1 MQTIR
6 RKRTKRD
13 PGLVRDELTVSGEQ
27 LHAIGDPTR
36 WRILGRLQVGPASI
50 QELATGMGR
59 AKGTIGH
66 HVRVLERA
74 GLIRLAET
82 KRVRGVVEKR
92 YVRVARQFRLPGTD
106 EEGRG
111 DPQVTLFPIRS
122 ALAEARP
129 GSGAKGDPTMA
140 FVVRA
145 RMPAARAKR
154 FATLMEQLAAEF
166 ADGAPGTGETFGFAG
181 AVYVPDW
188 SEPASEAG
196 TDTTP
201 STRRG

>member
-1 MQTIR
+1 MQTIE
-6 RKRTKRD
+6 RKRTNRRRGAIYD
-13 PGLVRDELTVSGEQ
+13 AMTVSGEQ
-27 LHAIGDPTR
+27 MHAIGHPTR

-50 QELATGMGR
+50 QELATGLGR

-92 YVRVARQFRLPGTD
+92 YLRVARQFRLPGTE
-106 EEGRG
+106 EEGTA
-111 DPQVTLFPIRS
+111 DPQTAMVPIRS

-129 GSGAKGDPTMA
+129 GTGAKGDPTMA

-154 FATLMEQLAAEF
+154 FSALMEQLATEF
-166 ADGAPGTGETFGFAG
+166 VEGAPGTGETFGFTG

-188 SEPASEAG
+188 SDG
-196 TDTTP
+196 TDAGADEP
-201 STRRG
+201 PPNKERA